1 MAVSLVYGETMRS
14 RLSPYYHKLRRLPTA
29 MREKPSEQLH
39 QELSIDSR
47 WSLNYVVLII
57 SSCAIAT
64 FGLIGNSAA
73 VIIGAM
79 IIAPLMLPLRGLAFA
94 ALEGDLELLRRAL
107 ISIIGG
113 TILAITLSMTL
124 GLITPIPSFGSEFQ
138 ARAQPSLVDL
148 GIAIAAGGI
157 SGFAKIRT
165 GISDVLAGTAIAVA
179 LMPPICVVGLAMS
192 RAFTTPSF
200 WVFSQQ
206 AFLLYLTNLIGIVL
220 ACMVVFMLA
229 GYTEMSHSLLWAVVS
244 VVILAIPLGT
254 NFASQVRRARVEDYI
269 RALLV
274 RNTIT
279 IGQRDV
285 TLLDTRIDWSARPPV
300 VYLNIQVASDLVE
313 EITPK
318 QVQEMQKFISQQVGR
333 SLKLVLFVSRGRTVT
348 EAGVNG
354 VLPNVAPSSI
364 DRDKPLLSDP
374 ILRRDT
380 RPFFNELEQEDEAN
394 LLPEKAP
401 DEAAPTAAPTAPEE
415 GAEPEPNG
423 LE

>member
-1 MAVSLVYGETMRS
+1 MRS
-14 RLSPYYHKLRRLPTA
+14 RFSPYAQKLRHLPA
-29 MREKPSEQLH
+29 SIREKPTEILH

-64 FGLIGNSAA
+64 FGLIGNSTA

-94 ALEGDLELLRRAL
+94 ALEGDLELLRRSL
-107 ISIIGG
+107 IAIIGG
-113 TILAITLSMTL
+113 TILAITLSMLL
-124 GLITPIPSFGSEFQ
+124 GIITPIPSFGSEFQ
-138 ARAQPSLVDL
+138 SRVQPSLVDL
-148 GIAIAAGGI
+148 GIAIAAGAI

-192 RAFTTPSF
+192 RAFTNPSF

-229 GYTEMSHSLLWAVVS
+229 GYTEMSHSVLWAMIS
-244 VVILAIPLGT
+244 VAILAIPLGT
-254 NFASQVRRARVEDYI
+254 NFASQIRRVRVEDYI

-318 QVQEMQKFISQQVGR
+318 QVQEMQKFVSEQVGR

-348 EAGVNG
+348 EAGVNEN
-354 VLPNVAPSSI
+354 LPNVAPSTI
-364 DRDKPLLSDP
+364 DRGKPILFDP
-374 ILRRDT
+374 ILPKET
-380 RPFFNELEQEDEAN
+380 KPFFDELEPADEAN
-394 LLPEKAP
+394 LFPEKAP
-401 DEAAPTAAPTAPEE
+401 DESAPTALPKADANPDSNRED
-415 GAEPEPNG
+415 
-423 LE
+423 

>member
-1 MAVSLVYGETMRS
+1 
-14 RLSPYYHKLRRLPTA
+14 
-29 MREKPSEQLH
+29 MREKPTEQLH
-39 QELSIDSR
+39 QELSLDAQ

-64 FGLIGNSAA
+64 FGLIGNSTA

-79 IIAPLMLPLRGLAFA
+79 IIAPLMLPLRALAFA
-94 ALEGDLELLRRAL
+94 ALEGDLALLRHSL
-107 ISIIGG
+107 IAVIGG
-113 TILAITLSMTL
+113 TMLAIALSMIL

-138 ARAQPSLVDL
+138 ARVQPSLVDL

-179 LMPPICVVGLAMS
+179 LMPPLCVVGLAMS

-229 GYTEMSHSLLWAVVS
+229 GYTAMSHSVLWAVIS
-244 VVILAIPLGT
+244 VAILAIPLGT
-254 NFASQVRRARVEDYI
+254 NFAAQIRRVRAEDYI

-318 QVQEMQKFISQQVGR
+318 QVQAMQQFISEQVGR

-348 EAGVNG
+348 EAGVNQA
-354 VLPNVAPSSI
+354 LPNVAPSTI
-364 DRDKPLLSDP
+364 DRGQPLLSDP
-374 ILRRDT
+374 ILSKET
-380 RPFFNELEQEDEAN
+380 KPFFTELEPADEAN
-394 LLPEKAP
+394 LFPEKAP
-401 DEAAPTAAPTAPEE
+401 DQSAPTAPPKVDADPDSNR
-415 GAEPEPNG
+415 AE
-423 LE
+423 